1 MTGEAGQRL
10 SSEELG
16 ALKFAARRQL
26 SRWAKN
32 RDLLPVQRAR
42 RDALLSAVR
51 TLADD
56 TLRDGCRLQPTRGVQ
71 DG

>member
-1 MTGEAGQRL
+1 MTGEAGLRL

-16 ALKFAARRQL
+16 ALKAAAHRQL
-26 SRWAKN
+26 SRWAN
-32 RDLLPVQRAR
+32 RELNPRQQAR
-42 RDALLSAVR
+42 RNALLSAVR

-56 TLRDGCRLQPTRGVQ
+56 ALRDGCRLQPTRGDQ